1 MAAHRILYRAFTFRA
16 QTCGNGS
23 PGENGAAMS
32 RVTQAIV
39 ATAAI
44 AALAAC
50 ATRTKEIAV
59 ATPPPA
65 PAPVPV
71 YVTPAISPINRGLSP
86 AATVWHMR
94 VALNVAALACRGPRG
109 DQIVNGYRTLLTT
122 HKAVLSSV
130 EDTLAGQ
137 YRAMGGDWQDRYDDA
152 MTRLYNF
159 FSQAPARDAFCT
171 AAAATL
177 TEAERLSPN
186 ELQSFAAAVLPTLD
200 APFAEMLAPRP
211 VIALAAPTPSPV
223 VGAVATAAPRAPVP
237 AAVAAPA
244 PVAPAAAVAARPA
257 PVSVA
262 PVAVASGTRAVAA
275 VARPVVTAPAKTP
288 EPAAAARATAP
299 AAAVATRAA
308 AAPAA
313 VGTRAPRIEVD
324 PAVLQD

>member
-1 MAAHRILYRAFTFRA
+1 
-16 QTCGNGS
+16 
-23 PGENGAAMS
+23 MS

-50 ATRTKEIAV
+50 ATRTKEVAV

-71 YVTPAISPINRGLSP
+71 YVTPAITPINRGLSP

-94 VALNVAALACRGPRG
+94 VALNVAALACRGAQG
-109 DQIVNGYRTLLTT
+109 NQIVAGYRTLLTNQ
-122 HKAVLSSV
+122 KAA
-130 EDTLAGQ
+130 LATAETALESQ

-159 FSQAPARDAFCT
+159 FSQAPARDPFCT

-177 TEAERLSPN
+177 TEAERLGPN
-186 ELQSFAAAVLPTLD
+186 ELQAFAAAVLPTLD

-211 VIALAAPTPSPV
+211 VIALVGPAPAPV
-223 VGAVATAAPRAPVP
+223 VGAVATAAPMVQ
-237 AAVAAPA
+237 APA
-244 PVAPAAAVAARPA
+244 PGMITAAIAPTIAPTIRAAVTPAAAVAVRPAAVSVTSTAGTRAPAASVVPAVAKSPPA
-257 PVSVA
+257 PV
-262 PVAVASGTRAVAA
+262 AS
-275 VARPVVTAPAKTP
+275 PAPAL
-288 EPAAAARATAP
+288 
-299 AAAVATRAA
+299 AAVATRA

-313 VGTRAPRIEVD
+313 VGTRVPRIEVD

>member
-1 MAAHRILYRAFTFRA
+1 
-16 QTCGNGS
+16 
-23 PGENGAAMS
+23 MS

-50 ATRTKEIAV
+50 ATRTKEVAV

-71 YVTPAISPINRGLSP
+71 YVTPAITPINRGLSP

-94 VALNVAALACRGPRG
+94 VALNVAALACRGAQG
-109 DQIVNGYRTLLTT
+109 NQIVAGYRTLLTNQ
-122 HKAVLSSV
+122 KAA
-130 EDTLAGQ
+130 LATAETALESQ

-159 FSQAPARDAFCT
+159 FSQAPARDPFCT

-177 TEAERLSPN
+177 TEAERLGPN
-186 ELQSFAAAVLPTLD
+186 ELQAFAAAVLPTLD

-211 VIALAAPTPSPV
+211 VIALAAPTSVPAPAPV
-223 VGAVATAAPRAPVP
+223 VGAVAATAAPAAAIAARPASVAVSGTSMSAVP
-237 AAVAAPA
+237 ALATAPAVVTPAVAVRAATPAAAPA
-244 PVAPAAAVAARPA
+244 PASAAR
-257 PVSVA
+257 
-262 PVAVASGTRAVAA
+262 TTAA
-275 VARPVVTAPAKTP
+275 LP
-288 EPAAAARATAP
+288 
-299 AAAVATRAA
+299 AVATRAA
-308 AAPAA
+308 VAPVA